1 MVNQSFEL
9 ITSNL
14 EILGG
19 KPCIQG
25 TRISV
30 DMILEWLAS
39 GATIQ
44 DICRTY
50 THLNE
55 NAIVQAILYA
65 ADRSFSS
72 RFYNLYI
79 GYIIEN

>member
-1 MVNQSFEL
+1 VKKTEV
-9 ITSNL
+9 ITNFDKIVCKQ

-30 DMILEWLAS
+30 DMILEWIAS

-44 DICRTY
+44 NICDDY
-50 THLNE
+50 KHLTQNSV
-55 NAIVQAILYA
+55 VQAILYA
-65 ADRSFSS
+65 AYLIQQE
-72 RFYNLYI
+72 RFFEVKRI
-79 GYIIEN
+79 A